1 MLNREKYAK
10 EIAEIACNGKH
21 IAIVAGKPM
30 LCCEALTIRFGGLAA
45 IDNLDFQVTAGNIH
59 GLIGPNG
66 SGKTTLFNLISGIYK
81 PTSGSIVFEGKSI
94 AGHRTDEVTRA
105 GIARTFQNIRLF
117 GDMTVWENL
126 LVGRHCRLKQTIFD
140 DIFATSAKRREE
152 GEAREKLEELLKLF
166 KMERLRDELAKNL
179 PYGLQRELEI
189 MRAMASEPRLLLL
202 DEPAAGMNPQETA
215 QLMQQIQLLRG
226 RGFTVLVV
234 EHDMRLVM
242 NICDRI
248 TVLNYGKKIAEGAP
262 REIQTHPEVIGAY
275 LGKQVKDSA

>member
-1 MLNREKYAK
+1 MLSCK
-10 EIAEIACNGKH
+10 
-21 IAIVAGKPM
+21 
-30 LCCEALTIRFGGLAA
+30 ALTIRFGGLAA
-45 IDNLDFQVTAGNIH
+45 IDSLDFQISPCEIR

-66 SGKTTLFNLISGIYK
+66 SGKTTLFNLISGIYT
-81 PTSGSIVFEGKSI
+81 PTSGSILFEGKPI
-94 AGHRTDEVTRA
+94 AGHRTDEVTRS

-126 LVGRHCRLKQTIFD
+126 LVGRHCRLKQTVFD
-140 DIFATSAKRREE
+140 DLFSTATKRREE
-152 GEAREKLEELLKLF
+152 AAAREVLESLLQQF

-215 QLMQQIQLLRG
+215 QLMVQIQRLRE
-226 RGFTVLVV
+226 RGYTVLVV

-248 TVLNYGKKIAEGAP
+248 TVLNYGKKIAEGVP
-262 REIQTHPEVIGAY
+262 REIQTHPEVIRAY

>member
-1 MLNREKYAK
+1 
-10 EIAEIACNGKH
+10 
-21 IAIVAGKPM
+21 M

-45 IDNLDFQVTAGNIH
+45 IDNLDFQVKSGNIH

-81 PTSGSIVFEGKSI
+81 PTAGSIVFEGKSI

-215 QLMQQIQLLRG
+215 QLMQQIQLLRE

>member
-1 MLNREKYAK
+1 MLS
-10 EIAEIACNGKH
+10 
-21 IAIVAGKPM
+21 
-30 LCCEALTIRFGGLAA
+30 CEALTIRFGGLAA
-45 IDNLDFQVTAGNIH
+45 VDSIDFKVSAGEIR

-81 PTSGSIVFEGKSI
+81 PTSGNILFEGKSI
-94 AGHRTDEVTRA
+94 AGCRPDQVTQA

-126 LVGRHCRLKQTIFD
+126 QVGRHCRMKQSV
-140 DIFATSAKRREE
+140 FADMLSTGAKRSEE
-152 GEAREKLEELLKLF
+152 TAAAIRLEELLQLF
-166 KMERLRDELAKNL
+166 KMDSLRHELARNL

-189 MRAMASEPRLLLL
+189 MLAMASNPRLLLL

-215 QLMQQIQLLRG
+215 QLMLQIQRLRDSG
-226 RGFTVLVV
+226 LTVLVV

-248 TVLNYGKKIAEGAP
+248 TVLNYGKKIAEGLP
-262 REIQTHPEVIGAY
+262 REIQEHPEVIGAY
-275 LGKQVKDSA
+275 LGKQVKHGA

>member
-1 MLNREKYAK
+1 MLSCK
-10 EIAEIACNGKH
+10 
-21 IAIVAGKPM
+21 
-30 LCCEALTIRFGGLAA
+30 ALTIRFGGLAA
-45 IDNLDFQVTAGNIH
+45 IDSLDFQISPGEIR

-66 SGKTTLFNLISGIYK
+66 SGKTTLFNLISGIYT
-81 PTSGSIVFEGKSI
+81 PTSGSILFEGKPI
-94 AGHRTDEVTRA
+94 AGHRTDEVTRS

-126 LVGRHCRLKQTIFD
+126 LVGRHCRLKQTVFD
-140 DIFATSAKRREE
+140 DLFSTATKRREE
-152 GEAREKLEELLKLF
+152 AAAREILESLLQQF

-215 QLMQQIQLLRG
+215 QLMVQIQSLRE
-226 RGFTVLVV
+226 RGYTVLVV

-248 TVLNYGKKIAEGAP
+248 TVLNYGKKIAEGVP
-262 REIQTHPEVIGAY
+262 REIQTHPEVIRAY

>member
-1 MLNREKYAK
+1 
-10 EIAEIACNGKH
+10 
-21 IAIVAGKPM
+21 M

-152 GEAREKLEELLKLF
+152 GEARENLEELLKLF

>member
-1 MLNREKYAK
+1 
-10 EIAEIACNGKH
+10 
-21 IAIVAGKPM
+21 M

-140 DIFATSAKRREE
+140 DMFATSAKRREE
-152 GEAREKLEELLKLF
+152 GEAREKLEELLQLF
-166 KMERLRDELAKNL
+166 KMDRLRDELAKNL

>member
-1 MLNREKYAK
+1 MLSCK
-10 EIAEIACNGKH
+10 G
-21 IAIVAGKPM
+21 
-30 LCCEALTIRFGGLAA
+30 LTIRFGGLAA
-45 IDNLDFQVTAGNIH
+45 IDNLDFAINAGEIR

-94 AGHRTDEVTRA
+94 AGRRTDEVTRA

-126 LVGRHCRLKQTIFD
+126 LVGRHCRLKQTVLD
-140 DIFATSAKRREE
+140 DLFATPAKRREE
-152 GEAREKLEELLKLF
+152 AVACEKLENLLQLF
-166 KMERLRDELAKNL
+166 HMEHLREELAKNL

-202 DEPAAGMNPQETA
+202 DEPAAGMNPRETA
-215 QLMQQIQLLRG
+215 QLTEQIQRLREQ
-226 RGFTVLVV
+226 GFTVLVV

-248 TVLNYGKKIAEGAP
+248 TVLNYGKKIAEGVP
-262 REIQTHPEVIGAY
+262 REIQTHPEVIQAY

>member
-1 MLNREKYAK
+1 MLSCKS
-10 EIAEIACNGKH
+10 
-21 IAIVAGKPM
+21 
-30 LCCEALTIRFGGLAA
+30 LTIRFGGLAA
-45 IDNLDFQVTAGNIH
+45 IDSLDFQIAAGEIR

-66 SGKTTLFNLISGIYK
+66 SGKTTLFNLISGIYT
-81 PTSGSIVFEGKSI
+81 PTSGSILFEGKAI
-94 AGHRTDEVTRA
+94 AGHRTDEVTRS

-117 GDMTVWENL
+117 SDMTVWENL

-140 DIFATSAKRREE
+140 DLFSTATKRREE
-152 GEAREKLEELLKLF
+152 AAASEVLESLLQQF
-166 KMERLRDELAKNL
+166 KMEHLRDELAKNL

-215 QLMQQIQLLRG
+215 QLMVQIQRLRE
-226 RGFTVLVV
+226 RGYTVLVV

-262 REIQTHPEVIGAY
+262 REIQTHPEVIRAY

>member
-1 MLNREKYAK
+1 MLSCK
-10 EIAEIACNGKH
+10 
-21 IAIVAGKPM
+21 
-30 LCCEALTIRFGGLAA
+30 ALTIRFGGLAA
-45 IDNLDFQVTAGNIH
+45 IDSLDFQISPGEIR

-66 SGKTTLFNLISGIYK
+66 SGKTTLFNLISGIYT
-81 PTSGSIVFEGKSI
+81 PTSGSILFEGKPI
-94 AGHRTDEVTRA
+94 AGHRTDEVTRS

-126 LVGRHCRLKQTIFD
+126 LVGRHCRLKQTVFD
-140 DIFATSAKRREE
+140 DLFSTATKRREE
-152 GEAREKLEELLKLF
+152 AAACEILESLLQQF

-215 QLMQQIQLLRG
+215 QLMVQIQSLRE
-226 RGFTVLVV
+226 RGYTVLVV

-248 TVLNYGKKIAEGAP
+248 TVLNYGKKIAEGVP
-262 REIQTHPEVIGAY
+262 REIQTHPEVIRAY

>member
-1 MLNREKYAK
+1 MLSCK
-10 EIAEIACNGKH
+10 
-21 IAIVAGKPM
+21 
-30 LCCEALTIRFGGLAA
+30 ALTIRFGGLAA
-45 IDNLDFQVTAGNIH
+45 IDSLDFQISPGEIR

-66 SGKTTLFNLISGIYK
+66 SGKTTLFNLISGIYTT
-81 PTSGSIVFEGKSI
+81 PSGSILFEGKPI
-94 AGHRTDEVTRA
+94 AGHRTDEVTRS

-126 LVGRHCRLKQTIFD
+126 LVGRHCRLKQTVFD
-140 DIFATSAKRREE
+140 DLFSTAAKRREE
-152 GEAREKLEELLKLF
+152 AAAREILESLLQQF

-215 QLMQQIQLLRG
+215 QLMVQIQRLRE
-226 RGFTVLVV
+226 RGYTVLVV

-262 REIQTHPEVIGAY
+262 REIQTHPEVIRAY

>member
-1 MLNREKYAK
+1 MLSCK
-10 EIAEIACNGKH
+10 E
-21 IAIVAGKPM
+21 
-30 LCCEALTIRFGGLAA
+30 LTIRFGGLAA
-45 IDNLDFQVTAGNIH
+45 IDNLDFAIDAGEIR

-81 PTSGSIVFEGKSI
+81 PTAGSIVFEGKSI
-94 AGHRTDEVTRA
+94 AGRRTDEVTRA

-126 LVGRHCRLKQTIFD
+126 LVGRHCRLKQTVLD
-140 DIFATSAKRREE
+140 DLFATPAKRREE
-152 GEAREKLEELLKLF
+152 AVACEKLENLLQLF
-166 KMERLRDELAKNL
+166 HMEHLREELAKNL

-202 DEPAAGMNPQETA
+202 DEPAAGMNPRETA
-215 QLMQQIQLLRG
+215 QLTEQIQRLREQ
-226 RGFTVLVV
+226 GFTVLVV

-248 TVLNYGKKIAEGAP
+248 TVLNYGKKIAEGVP
-262 REIQTHPEVIGAY
+262 REIQTHPEVIQAY

>member
-1 MLNREKYAK
+1 
-10 EIAEIACNGKH
+10 
-21 IAIVAGKPM
+21 M

-45 IDNLDFQVTAGNIH
+45 IDNLDFQVKSGNIH

-81 PTSGSIVFEGKSI
+81 PTAGSIVFEGKSI
-94 AGHRTDEVTRA
+94 AGLRTEEVTRA

-126 LVGRHCRLKQTIFD
+126 LVGRHCRLKQTVFD

-152 GEAREKLEELLKLF
+152 AGAREKLEELLQLF
-166 KMERLRDELAKNL
+166 KMDRLRDELAKNL

-215 QLMQQIQLLRG
+215 QLMQQIQLLRE

>member
-1 MLNREKYAK
+1 MMLSCK
-10 EIAEIACNGKH
+10 
-21 IAIVAGKPM
+21 
-30 LCCEALTIRFGGLAA
+30 ALTIRFGGLAA
-45 IDNLDFQVTAGNIH
+45 IDNLDFQVSAGEIR

-66 SGKTTLFNLISGIYK
+66 SGKTTLFNLISGIYT
-81 PTSGSIVFEGKSI
+81 PTSGSITFEGKSI

-126 LVGRHCRLKQTIFD
+126 LVGRHCRLKQTVFD
-140 DIFATSAKRREE
+140 DVFSTSAKRREE
-152 GEAREKLEELLKLF
+152 ADAREKLEALLRLF
-166 KMERLRDELAKNL
+166 KMEGLREELAKNL
-179 PYGLQRELEI
+179 PYGSQRELEI

-215 QLMQQIQLLRG
+215 QLMEQIKRLRE

-262 REIQTHPEVIGAY
+262 RDIQTHPEVIRAY

>member
-1 MLNREKYAK
+1 
-10 EIAEIACNGKH
+10 
-21 IAIVAGKPM
+21 M

-45 IDNLDFQVTAGNIH
+45 IDNLDFQVKSGNIH

-81 PTSGSIVFEGKSI
+81 PTAGSIVFEGKSI
-94 AGHRTDEVTRA
+94 AGLRTDEVTRA

-215 QLMQQIQLLRG
+215 QLMQQIQLLRE

>member
-1 MLNREKYAK
+1 
-10 EIAEIACNGKH
+10 
-21 IAIVAGKPM
+21 M

-45 IDNLDFQVTAGNIH
+45 IDNLDFQVKSGNIH

-81 PTSGSIVFEGKSI
+81 PTAGSIVFEGKSI
-94 AGHRTDEVTRA
+94 AGLRTDEVTRA

-126 LVGRHCRLKQTIFD
+126 LVGRHCRLKQTVFD

-152 GEAREKLEELLKLF
+152 AGAREKLEELLQLF
-166 KMERLRDELAKNL
+166 KMDRLRDELAKNL

-202 DEPAAGMNPQETA
+202 DEPAAGMNPQETKELTNMIKWIRN
-215 QLMQQIQLLRG
+215 QFKLSVLLI
-226 RGFTVLVV
+226 
-234 EHDMRLVM
+234 EHDMSLVM
-242 NICDRI
+242 GVCERI
-248 TVLNYGKKIAEGAP
+248 YVLEYGFCIAEGKP
-262 REIQTHPEVIGAY
+262 DDIKHNKRVIEAY
-275 LGKQVKDSA
+275 LGGEAS

>member
-1 MLNREKYAK
+1 MLSCK
-10 EIAEIACNGKH
+10 
-21 IAIVAGKPM
+21 
-30 LCCEALTIRFGGLAA
+30 ALTIRFGGLAA
-45 IDNLDFQVTAGNIH
+45 IDNLDFQVSAGEIR

-66 SGKTTLFNLISGIYK
+66 SGKTTLFNLISGIYT
-81 PTSGSIVFEGKSI
+81 PTSGSITFEGKSI

-126 LVGRHCRLKQTIFD
+126 LVGRHCRLKQTVFD
-140 DIFATSAKRREE
+140 DVFSTSAKRREE
-152 GEAREKLEELLKLF
+152 ADAREKLEALLRLF
-166 KMERLRDELAKNL
+166 KMEGLREELAKNL
-179 PYGLQRELEI
+179 PYGSQRELEI

-215 QLMQQIQLLRG
+215 QLMEQIKRLRE

-262 REIQTHPEVIGAY
+262 RDIQTHPEVIQAY

>member
-1 MLNREKYAK
+1 
-10 EIAEIACNGKH
+10 
-21 IAIVAGKPM
+21 M

-81 PTSGSIVFEGKSI
+81 PTAGSIVFEGKSI
-94 AGHRTDEVTRA
+94 AGLRTDEVTRA

-126 LVGRHCRLKQTIFD
+126 LVGRHCRLKQTVFD

-152 GEAREKLEELLKLF
+152 AGAREKLEELLQLF
-166 KMERLRDELAKNL
+166 KMDRLRDELAKNL

-215 QLMQQIQLLRG
+215 QLMQQIQLLRE

>member
-1 MLNREKYAK
+1 
-10 EIAEIACNGKH
+10 
-21 IAIVAGKPM
+21 M

-45 IDNLDFQVTAGNIH
+45 IDNLDFQVKSGNIH

-81 PTSGSIVFEGKSI
+81 PTAGSIVFEGKSI
-94 AGHRTDEVTRA
+94 AGLRTDEVTRA

-126 LVGRHCRLKQTIFD
+126 LVGRHCRLKQTVFD

-152 GEAREKLEELLKLF
+152 AGAREKLEELLQLF
-166 KMERLRDELAKNL
+166 KMDRLRDELAKNL

>member
-1 MLNREKYAK
+1 
-10 EIAEIACNGKH
+10 
-21 IAIVAGKPM
+21 M

-215 QLMQQIQLLRG
+215 QLMQQIQLLRE